1 METKRTNRN
10 LLIKGI
16 KTMGVCLLL
25 MFIGPTMLYL
35 AFSNQEKPTYLLVL
49 IISILLCMG
58 AIFFLFRGIYII
70 IQSIFND

>member
-35 AFSNQEKPTYLLVL
+35 AFSNQEKPTYHLVL
-49 IISILLCMG
+49 IISVLLCMG
-58 AIFFLFRGIYII
+58 AIFLLFRGIYII